1 MSCKDYQ
8 QYIQQ
13 WFNYVL
19 DAHVARC
26 ESCTAFFLQLTQTTA
41 NDLERL
47 QAVHAVA
54 AHAAAEAQA
63 ETAQAANASPAVNVA
78 PSAVPQSSEAPG
90 GAAKVSAGQT
100 SSGVNALGQPPD
112 QSPAYNQAG
121 VVLSE
126 QSAAS
131 QSGQHVATRPQGQ
144 GAAAQGQANQAAVV
158 AQAHAAQAQGQ
169 VSGAPI
175 SHKGEAPQ
183 TQGQSPQATS
193 QANLQT
199 PPLQAQ
205 ASGQAIAQAGTQQVQ
220 QSQQAQPFPNISRL
234 SPESIPKLAPNEGVD
249 NSTVGRL
256 FEIGKF
262 ILSDEDRDILK
273 RMTSDEPQRTGVK
286 ILSHRDSESL
296 QAILGQVSRINTVVG
311 WVIISNDGLLIYSTL
326 PEHFDAEN
334 IAVRALSIFMGS
346 EDSSEKFGFGQLRQ
360 VVMRTALGTLVIS
373 NFSGGLFVTVA
384 TANDAEATV
393 ELIQQIRA
401 VT

>member
-26 ESCTAFFLQLTQTTA
+26 ESCSAFFLQLTETTA

-47 QAVHAVA
+47 QAIHALA
-54 AHAAAEAQA
+54 AHAAAEAQ
-63 ETAQAANASPAVNVA
+63 EEFAQAQSAA
-78 PSAVPQSSEAPG
+78 PSAVQSTPEHV
-90 GAAKVSAGQT
+90 AAHAGQGT
-100 SSGVNALGQPPD
+100 HSAQAQGGPAAGQPPV
-112 QSPAYNQAG
+112 QSPAYNQIG
-121 VVLSE
+121 VI
-126 QSAAS
+126 QPAP
-131 QSGQHVATRPQGQ
+131 GQTPVAQNPQGQ
-144 GAAAQGQANQAAVV
+144 AAQGQPVVENQAQPQV
-158 AQAHAAQAQGQ
+158 ASNQPVPTVA
-169 VSGAPI
+169 
-175 SHKGEAPQ
+175 
-183 TQGQSPQATS
+183 
-193 QANLQT
+193 
-199 PPLQAQ
+199 
-205 ASGQAIAQAGTQQVQ
+205 QQVQ
-220 QSQQAQPFPNISRL
+220 QSPPSQPFPKVAKIA
-234 SPESIPKLAPNEGVD
+234 PEAIPRLAPTEGID

-262 ILSDEDRDILK
+262 ILSDDDRDILK
-273 RMTSDEPQRTGVK
+273 RMTSDEPHRSGVK

-296 QAILGQVSRINTVVG
+296 QSVLGQVSRLNTVVG

-346 EDSSEKFGFGQLRQ
+346 EDSSEKCGFGQLRQ
-360 VVMRTALGTLVIS
+360 VVMRTAIGTNIIS
-373 NFSGGLFVTVA
+373 NFSGGLFITVA
-384 TANDAEATV
+384 TANDADAVV

>member
-26 ESCTAFFLQLTQTTA
+26 QSCTAFFLQLTQTTA

-47 QAVHAVA
+47 QVVHAVA
-54 AHAAAEAQA
+54 AHAAAEAEAPA
-63 ETAQAANASPAVNVA
+63 EAQAGAAPPAVTQVAATPEHVGAHAQTQSAQAQVAGASPGQSPSQTPSYNQIGLIQPA
-78 PSAVPQSSEAPG
+78 PAQDPSTQ
-90 GAAKVSAGQT
+90 AGQPT
-100 SSGVNALGQPPD
+100 AAQV
-112 QSPAYNQAG
+112 QSPA
-121 VVLSE
+121 E
-126 QSAAS
+126 QPAF
-131 QSGQHVATRPQGQ
+131 GQ
-144 GAAAQGQANQAAVV
+144 AAAQ
-158 AQAHAAQAQGQ
+158 
-169 VSGAPI
+169 SGA
-175 SHKGEAPQ
+175 E
-183 TQGQSPQATS
+183 
-193 QANLQT
+193 
-199 PPLQAQ
+199 
-205 ASGQAIAQAGTQQVQ
+205 QVQ
-220 QSQQAQPFPNISRL
+220 QSPKAQPFPKVAKIA
-234 SPESIPKLAPNEGVD
+234 PEAIPKLAPNEGID

-262 ILSDEDRDILK
+262 ILSDDDRDILK
-273 RMTSDEPQRTGVK
+273 RMTSDEPPRTGVK

-296 QAILGQVSRINTVVG
+296 QSVLGQVSRLNTVVG

-334 IAVRALSIFMGS
+334 IAVRGLSIFMGS
-346 EDSSEKFGFGQLRQ
+346 EDSSEKCGYGQLRQ
-360 VVMRTALGTLVIS
+360 VVMRTAIGTLIIS
-373 NFSGGLFVTVA
+373 NFSGGLFITVA